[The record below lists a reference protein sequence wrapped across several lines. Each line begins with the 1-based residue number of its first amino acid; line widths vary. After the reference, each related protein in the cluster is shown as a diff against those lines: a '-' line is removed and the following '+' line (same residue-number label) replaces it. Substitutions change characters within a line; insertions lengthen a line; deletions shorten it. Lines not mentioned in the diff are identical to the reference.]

1 MIQTIKDIYD
11 YRREDNSPML
21 SPFEPAG
28 DIDFWKPYRDNFP
41 YFDRLFMKKYRSWF
55 PMDQEGD
62 IEDIAVDF
70 AYDVKSWL
78 MINTKRYAELFRIET
93 IPDDEKYSLT
103 DNVFE
108 HEVVETEFG
117 KTVTFNKGEQ
127 EIKDE
132 GSTDYALHETTDNRS
147 LSYGLHD
154 TTDNRTL
161 SYGLHETETGV
172 TENLGATEKTTENS
186 TSAFNESGYT
196 AVDKSV
202 VSDDAIENGTTTE
215 FSDKAHEDTDNRTIQ
230 SKAHEDT
237 DNRTIQSKAHK
248 DETANTRT
256 DGAREDTTEDSGT
269 ETVTRDRAGNI
280 GIKDVPQIFMDQR
293 DFWVSFAYYDFIF
306 SEITRE
312 LLRGVM

>member
-62 IEDIAVDF
+62 IEEVAIDF

-78 MINTKRYAELFRIET
+78 MINTKRYAELYRIET

-132 GSTDYALHETTDNRS
+132 GSTNYALHE
-147 LSYGLHD
+147 

-230 SKAHEDT
+230 SKAH
-237 DNRTIQSKAHK
+237 K
-248 DETANTRT
+248 DETENTRT

-269 ETVTRDRAGNI
+269 ETVTRDRAGNV
-280 GIKDVPQIFMDQR
+280 GIKDVAQILEDQQR
-293 DFWVSFAYYDFIF
+293 MWVNFAYYDFIF

>member
-62 IEDIAVDF
+62 IEEVAVDF

-78 MINTKRYAELFRIET
+78 MINTKRYAELYRIET

-103 DNVFE
+103 DNVYE
-108 HEVVETEFG
+108 HEVVETDFG
-117 KTVTFNKGEQ
+117 KKVTFNKGEQ

-132 GSTDYALHETTDNRS
+132 GSID
-147 LSYGLHD
+147 
-154 TTDNRTL
+154 
-161 SYGLHETETGV
+161 YGLHETETGV
-172 TENLGATEKTTENS
+172 TQNLGATEKTTENS
-186 TSAFNESGYT
+186 TSAFNESTYT
-196 AVDKSV
+196 PVDKSV

-215 FSDKAHEDTDNRTIQ
+215 FSD
-230 SKAHEDT
+230 
-237 DNRTIQSKAHK
+237 KAHK

-280 GIKDVPQIFMDQR
+280 GTVTVPKIFEDQKNFWQ
-293 DFWVSFAYYDFIF
+293 DFAFFDFIF

>member
-1 MIQTIKDIYD
+1 MIHTIKDIYD

-55 PMDQEGD
+55 PIDQEGD
-62 IEDIAVDF
+62 IEEVAVDF

-132 GSTDYALHETTDNRS
+132 GSTNYALHE
-147 LSYGLHD
+147 

-172 TENLGATEKTTENS
+172 TENLGETEKTTENS

-202 VSDDAIENGTTTE
+202 VSDAAIENGTTTE
-215 FSDKAHEDTDNRTIQ
+215 FSD
-230 SKAHEDT
+230 KAHEDT

>member
-1 MIQTIKDIYD
+1 MLQEIKDIYN

-21 SPFEPAG
+21 STYEPSG
-28 DIDFWKPYRDNFP
+28 DIDFWKPYRDNFA
-41 YFDRLFMKKYRSWF
+41 YFDRIFMKKYRSWF

-62 IEDIAVDF
+62 IEDVAVDF

-78 MINTKRYAELFRIET
+78 MINNKRYAELFRMQS
-93 IPDDEKYSLT
+93 IPDDSKYSLT
-103 DNVFE
+103 DNVSE
-108 HEVVETEFG
+108 HETVETEFG
-117 KTVTFNKGEQ
+117 KKVTFNKGEQ

-132 GSTDYALHETTDNRS
+132 GSTDYALHE
-147 LSYGLHD
+147 

-186 TSAFNESGYT
+186 TSAYNESGYSPT
-196 AVDKSV
+196 DKSV

-215 FSDKAHEDTDNRTIQ
+215 FSDKAHEDTDNRI
-230 SKAHEDT
+230 
-237 DNRTIQSKAHK
+237 IQSKAHK

-269 ETVTRDRAGNI
+269 ETVTRDRSGNI
-280 GIKDVPQIFMDQR
+280 GVRTVDEMLTIHKDTWVDFSFFEIIFADI
-293 DFWVSFAYYDFIF
+293 V
-306 SEITRE
+306 RE
-312 LLRGVM
+312 LLRGVK

>member
-1 MIQTIKDIYD
+1 MLQEIKDIYN

-21 SPFEPAG
+21 SPYEPSG
-28 DIDFWKPYRDNFP
+28 DIDFWKPYRDNFA
-41 YFDRLFMKKYRSWF
+41 YFDRIFMKKYRSWF

-62 IEDIAVDF
+62 IEEVSIDF

-78 MINTKRYAELFRIET
+78 MINNKRYAELFRMQS
-93 IPDDEKYSLT
+93 IPDDNKYSLT
-103 DNVFE
+103 DNVYE
-108 HEVVETEFG
+108 HEKVETEFG
-117 KTVTFNKGEQ
+117 KKVTFNKGEQ

-132 GSTDYALHETTDNRS
+132 GSTDYALHE
-147 LSYGLHD
+147 

-186 TSAFNESGYT
+186 TSAYNESEYT
-196 AVDKSV
+196 PVDKTV

-215 FSDKAHEDTDNRTIQ
+215 FTD
-230 SKAHEDT
+230 KAHEDT

-248 DETANTRT
+248 DETSNTRT
-256 DGAREDTTEDSGT
+256 DGEREDTTEDSGS
-269 ETVTRDRAGNI
+269 ETVTRDRSGNI
-280 GIKDVPQIFMDQR
+280 GVRTVDEMLTIHKDTWVDFSFFEIIFADI
-293 DFWVSFAYYDFIF
+293 A
-306 SEITRE
+306 RE

>member
-62 IEDIAVDF
+62 IEEVAIDF

-78 MINTKRYAELFRIET
+78 MINTKRYAELYRIET

-103 DNVFE
+103 DNVYE
-108 HEVVETEFG
+108 HEVVETDFG
-117 KTVTFNKGEQ
+117 KKVTFNKGEQ

-132 GSTDYALHETTDNRS
+132 GSTDYALHETTDNR
-147 LSYGLHD
+147 
-154 TTDNRTL
+154 TL

-172 TENLGATEKTTENS
+172 TENLGETEKTTENS

-202 VSDDAIENGTTTE
+202 VSDAAIENGTTTE
-215 FSDKAHEDTDNRTIQ
+215 FSD
-230 SKAHEDT
+230 KAHEDT

>member
-11 YRREDNSPML
+11 YRRDDNSPML

-62 IEDIAVDF
+62 IEEIAVDF

-108 HEVVETEFG
+108 HEVVKTDFG
-117 KTVTFNKGEQ
+117 KKVTFNKGEQ

-132 GSTDYALHETTDNRS
+132 GSTDYALHETTDNR
-147 LSYGLHD
+147 
-154 TTDNRTL
+154 TL
-161 SYGLHETETGV
+161 SYGLHETETG
-172 TENLGATEKTTENS
+172 TTDNLGATEVTTENS
-186 TSAFNESGYT
+186 TSAYNESEYT
-196 AVDKSV
+196 PVDKKVESGAAV
-202 VSDDAIENGTTTE
+202 ENGSSSTV
-215 FSDKAHEDTDNRTIQ
+215 TD
-230 SKAHEDT
+230 KAHEDT

-256 DGAREDTTEDSGT
+256 DGAREDVTEDSGD

-306 SEITRE
+306 AEITRE
-312 LLRGVM
+312 LLRGV